1 MSLRQTPDEMYSVQ
15 GRKRS
20 NITISA
26 DPRTRPQTEVHERSA
41 HTVVVVVAVAVPAAA
56 AAVVVLVVVVVTL
69 YVSVHLYTCFII
81 HNVHHMIKTHGR
93 AVTGLVTSNW
103 P

>member
-1 MSLRQTPDEMYSVQ
+1 MYSVQ

-26 DPRTRPQTEVHERSA
+26 DPRTRPLTEVHERSA
-41 HTVVVVVAVAVPAAA
+41 HIVVVVVAVAVP

-69 YVSVHLYTCFII
+69 YVSVHLYTRFII

-93 AVTGLVTSNW
+93 AATGH
-103 P
+103 

>member
-26 DPRTRPQTEVHERSA
+26 DPRTRPPTEVHERSA
-41 HTVVVVVAVAVPAAA
+41 HIVVVVVAVAVPAA

-69 YVSVHLYTCFII
+69 YVSVHLYTRFII
-81 HNVHHMIKTHGR
+81 HNVHH
-93 AVTGLVTSNW
+93 
-103 P
+103 